1 VTSSVNVNLQMCTC
15 GYHVGHGDNCRGL
28 PVLIPCS
35 LEPFRSAT
43 FTVALGTC
51 ECALSLTPQ
60 TAPEWH
66 HTSRCPARPV
76 RVSCSISGKTWAES
90 EVTQCEP
97 HPDDV
102 SRFAVVTDAYGMMY
116 AACRDRWE
124 LVKAL
129 VLGKTF
135 EPNEWDW
142 PEKLRASIAQR
153 DAVFSALADMAR
165 AEEAQIAARAA
176 LHKALG
182 ISPGRVLEAA
192 LRESAIELGSYVEH
206 LVEQAG
212 QL

>member
-1 VTSSVNVNLQMCTC
+1 V
-15 GYHVGHGDNCRGL
+15 

-43 FTVALGTC
+43 FSVVLGTC

-66 HTSRCPARPV
+66 HASRCPARPV
-76 RVSCSISGKTWAES
+76 RVSCSIRSGPKGKEWEES
-90 EVTQCEP
+90 EVAQCEP

-129 VLGKTF
+129 VLGKPAVCF
-135 EPNEWDW
+135 EEWARHR
-142 PEKLRASIAQR
+142 PGVAAVLAQR
-153 DAVFSALADMAR
+153 DAVFAALADMAR
-165 AEEAQIAARAA
+165 AEEALAVSVKRGADAIRSHAFPPPVVVRYA
-176 LHKALG
+176 
-182 ISPGRVLEAA
+182 
-192 LRESAIELGSYVEH
+192 ESALAAYVEH
-206 LVEQAG
+206 LVEQVG